1 MQTDTADAISAITA
15 REAWTADDYRE
26 LLSHMGSPGDG
37 ARLARALAQIES
49 DNPAPKGAVALK
61 IGIGRFVLCRFRGAL
76 AALAEGTDNKDRHYF
91 QALSWKMLTH
101 YAKALEELDRA
112 RAKGFDDREIDR
124 QEIEVKALA
133 YRLDEAASQLSKRER
148 TGATADL
155 HYLRGLIAELGGYGD
170 QAVEHYEQARAMEAG
185 HSAATFRLAYYWDL
199 HGQEEQAI
207 ELYKECLK
215 RPPVYVNAL
224 LNLAV
229 LYEDQGRCD
238 QSINCLSRVLA
249 INPSHPRARLF
260 LKDAEASRTMYYDEE
275 QAKRIAR
282 RNAVLDV
289 PVTDFE
295 LSVRARNC
303 LKKMNIRTLGDLARI
318 SEAELLSYKNFGETS
333 LKEIKDMLTSRGL
346 RLGQG
351 VEEPMGE
358 LTSLI
363 SDPVLAAAPVAP
375 AGTADVPIEQVE
387 LSVRVRRALETLKV
401 HTLGQLAQKSEADLL
416 TCKNFGQTSLNEVRQ
431 RLAEYGLQLHE

>member
-26 LLSHMGSPGDG
+26 LLGHMGSPGDG

-61 IGIGRFVLCRFRGAL
+61 IGIGRFVLCRFKGAL

-91 QALSWKMLTH
+91 QALSWKMVTH
-101 YAKALEELDRA
+101 YAKALEGLDRA

-185 HSAATFRLAYYWDL
+185 HSAATFRLAYYCDL

-215 RPPVYVNAL
+215 HPPVYANAL

-229 LYEDQGRCD
+229 LYEDVGRYD
-238 QSINCLSRVLA
+238 AAAACLRRLLA
-249 INPSHPRARLF
+249 VSPNHPRARLY
-260 LKDAEASRTMYYDEE
+260 LKDVEASQTMYFDEE
-275 QAKRIAR
+275 QAKRLAR
-282 RNAVLDV
+282 RSAVLDTS
-289 PVTDFE
+289 VTEFE

-303 LKKMNIRTLGDLARI
+303 LKKMNIHTLGDLVRT
-318 SEAELLSYKNFGETS
+318 SEPQLLAYKNFGETS
-333 LKEIKDMLTSRGL
+333 LKEIKDMLSAKGL
-346 RLGQG
+346 RLGQAS
-351 VEEPMGE
+351 EE
-358 LTSLI
+358 
-363 SDPVLAAAPVAP
+363 APQAP
-375 AGTADVPIEQVE
+375 APLHQLAEPPKDEGDLALPIDQID
-387 LSVRVRRALETLKV
+387 LSVRARKAMENLKV
-401 HTLGQLAQKSEADLL
+401 RTLGELAALTEGELL
-416 TCKNFGQTSLNEVRQ
+416 ACRNFGQTSLNEVRQ
-431 RLAEYGLQLHE
+431 RLAEHGLTLRESG